1 MKHNIMI
8 VKIFMILVCFNYCQS
23 KKCKPVAKYRCQF
36 PFKFKSK
43 TYNSCT
49 KVENNG
55 IDWCA
60 TTVHKTTLE
69 ARKWGNCTES
79 CPTEDSIGKKNV
91 FNVSNLASLLLN
103 VNCKA
108 TRDSGKSEI
117 GIRLKALLGQDC
129 EDTDD
134 EVAEKSEMCD
144 RVQFSFD
151 DQNSITN
158 QNFTKQ
164 SFEKNGKPV
173 YYSYRTTEN
182 HDFQTMIWW
191 NKKNNTWLS
200 QTRLHSGNKT
210 NKTKNLP
217 LKLYSSFYQ

>member
-1 MKHNIMI
+1 MKFN
-8 VKIFMILVCFNYCQS
+8 KIILKILIILVCLNYCKS
-23 KKCKPVAKYRCQF
+23 KKCKQVAKYRCQF
-36 PFKFKSK
+36 PFKFKNK

-79 CPTEDSIGKKNV
+79 CPTEDSIGKKDV
-91 FNVSNLASLLLN
+91 FNVPNLASLLLN

-108 TRDSGKSEI
+108 TRNSGKSEI
-117 GIRLKALLGQDC
+117 GIKLKALLGQDC
-129 EDTDD
+129 EDTND

-144 RVQFSFD
+144 RVKFSFD
-151 DQNSITN
+151 DQNTT

-164 SFEKNGKPV
+164 SFEKNGQPV
-173 YYSYRTTEN
+173 YYSVSEIN
-182 HDFQTMIWW
+182 KNNDGQTIVWW
-191 NKKNNTWLS
+191 NKENNTWLS
-200 QTRLHSGNKT
+200 QTRPYSGNKIT
-210 NKTKNLP
+210 KSKTKISHQNFL
-217 LKLYSSFYQ
+217 

>member
-1 MKHNIMI
+1 MKHNII
-8 VKIFMILVCFNYCQS
+8 ILKIFIILVCLNYCKS
-23 KKCKPVAKYRCQF
+23 KKCKPVAKYRCLF
-36 PFKFKSK
+36 PFKFKNK

-60 TTVHKTTLE
+60 TTVDKTTLE

-117 GIRLKALLGQDC
+117 GIKLKALLGQDC
-129 EDTDD
+129 EDTKN
-134 EVAEKSEMCD
+134 ENCD
-144 RVQFSFD
+144 RVLFSFD
-151 DQNSITN
+151 DQNSINKN

-164 SFEKNGKPV
+164 FFEKNGQPV
-173 YYSYRTTEN
+173 YYSFQKTAKDHNMQTIIWQNSEN
-182 HDFQTMIWW
+182 
-191 NKKNNTWLS
+191 NYWLS
-200 QTRLHSGNKT
+200 QTRPYSGNNIIMT
-210 NKTKNLP
+210 KTKISQQNFKFGFLNE
-217 LKLYSSFYQ
+217 